1 MQDAG
6 QSLALQH
13 VYARVNDAVDF
24 ISLFESGVEVV
35 LVDVSGV
42 VGVVGVLA
50 FEDEPEFG
58 DQGGRSGWWLLTVGF
73 GGSRL

>member
-6 QSLALQH
+6 QSLTLQH
-13 VYARVNDAVDF
+13 VYTRVNDAVDF
-24 ISLFESGVEVV
+24 VSLFESGVEVV
-35 LVDVSGV
+35 LFDVS
-42 VGVVGVLA
+42 GVVGVLA

-73 GGSRL
+73 GGFRL